1 MLFNSNKDQYLLFES
16 MRKSGD
22 IPSLVDSLEYVVKN
36 HSPFSL
42 YIATKD
48 RSDCLW
54 IFDPKIVTYMLGGL
68 DNYKAV
74 FDSMF
79 KTSQEKNVGVA
90 MFVMKKVGP
99 LISLRLEEELILNVI
114 SDLKKLPA

>member
-1 MLFNSNKDQYLLFES
+1 

-22 IPSLVDSLEYVVKN
+22 IPSLIDSLGYVVKN

-54 IFDPKIVTYMLGGL
+54 IFDPKIVTYMLGGA
-68 DNYKAV
+68 DNYKVV

-79 KTSQEKNVGVA
+79 KTSEERDVGII
-90 MFVMKKVGP
+90 MFVMKKTGP
-99 LISLRLEEELILNVI
+99 LVSLRLEEELIANVI
-114 SDLKKLPA
+114 RDLKKLPS

>member
-1 MLFNSNKDQYLLFES
+1 MIFNSNKDQYLLFES

-22 IPSLVDSLEYVVKN
+22 IPSLIDSLGYVIEN

-54 IFDPKIVTYMLGGL
+54 IFDPKIVTYMLGGN
-68 DNYKAV
+68 DNYNAV
-74 FDSMF
+74 YDSMF
-79 KTSQEKNVGVA
+79 KTTKEREVGIA
-90 MFVMKKVGP
+90 MFVMKKTGP
-99 LISLRLEEELILNVI
+99 LVSLRLEEELIVNVMD
-114 SDLKKLPA
+114 DLKKLPS

>member
-1 MLFNSNKDQYLLFES
+1 MPAL
-16 MRKSGD
+16 
-22 IPSLVDSLEYVVKN
+22 IDSLGYVADK

-54 IFDPKIVTYMLGGL
+54 IFDPKIVTYMLGGN
-68 DNYKAV
+68 DNYNAA

-79 KTSQEKNVGVA
+79 KTPQEKEVGVA
-90 MFVMKKVGP
+90 MFVMKKTGP
-99 LISLRLEEELILNVI
+99 LISLRLEEELIKNI
-114 SDLKKLPA
+114 IRDLKKLPS